1 MSVEQ
6 AENIRRQ
13 YEEMRREKESE
24 LDRHRNFEDG
34 KPVTMEEINQHVEKT
49 ERLQREVQEARMA
62 EQKAEQQVAEER
74 RKEQMVEEAKEE
86 ARKEQQMHEEM
97 ERRMQEEI
105 SKRNSYSL

>member
-34 KPVTMEEINQHVEKT
+34 KPVTMEEIYSRSVMEK
-49 ERLQREVQEARMA
+49 R
-62 EQKAEQQVAEER
+62 
-74 RKEQMVEEAKEE
+74 
-86 ARKEQQMHEEM
+86 
-97 ERRMQEEI
+97 
-105 SKRNSYSL
+105 SSGG